1 MSRSGVLVL
10 FLCFALLTAFAD
22 GIEFGKS
29 LDEAAKKAKE
39 ENKLLFVYFTGP
51 N

>member
-1 MSRSGVLVL
+1 MRNGVVLL
-10 FLCFALLTAFAD
+10 FLSCALLPALAD

-29 LDEAAKKAKE
+29 LDEAAKKAE
-39 ENKLLFVYFTGP
+39 AENKLLFVYFTGP